1 MSTKTEKIYVR
12 LDTAYRDLLV
22 PLSMLEN
29 IVRDCH
35 LVRTTYED
43 GRHIIT
49 SVEPI
54 QKFDINTEE
63 DLKAGIA
70 QTELE
75 RGS

>member
-1 MSTKTEKIYVR
+1 MSTKTEKIYAR

-22 PLSMLEN
+22 PLPLLDK
-29 IVRDCH
+29 IVRECH

-43 GRHIIT
+43 GKHIIT
-49 SVEPI
+49 NVEPI
-54 QKFDINTEE
+54 IRFDINTEE
-63 DLKAGIA
+63 DLKAGIV

>member
-1 MSTKTEKIYVR
+1 MSTKTEKIYAR

-22 PLSMLEN
+22 PLPLLEK

-43 GRHIIT
+43 GKHIIT
-49 SVEPI
+49 NVETI

-63 DLKAGIA
+63 DLKAGMV

-75 RGS
+75 RGQ

>member
-1 MSTKTEKIYVR
+1 MSTKKQPMYAR

-22 PLSMLEN
+22 PMALVEQ

-43 GRHIIT
+43 GQHIIT
-49 SVEPI
+49 NVESI
-54 QKFDINTEE
+54 ERFAINTED
-63 DLKAGIA
+63 DLKAGLA

-75 RGS
+75 RDS

>member
-1 MSTKTEKIYVR
+1 MSTKTDKIYAR
-12 LDTAYRDLLV
+12 LDTSYRDLLV
-22 PLSMLEN
+22 PLPLLEK

-43 GRHIIT
+43 GKHIIT
-49 SVEPI
+49 NVEPI

-63 DLKAGIA
+63 DLKAGMV

-75 RGS
+75 RGQ

>member
-1 MSTKTEKIYVR
+1 MSTKSEKIYAR

-22 PLSMLEN
+22 PLPLLEK
-29 IVRDCH
+29 IVKECH

-43 GRHIIT
+43 GQHVIT

-54 QKFDINTEE
+54 IRFDINTEE
-63 DLKAGIA
+63 DLKAGIV

-75 RGS
+75 RGQ

>member
-1 MSTKTEKIYVR
+1 MSTKKQVVYAR

-22 PLSMLEN
+22 PMALVEQ
-29 IVRDCH
+29 IVRECH

-49 SVEPI
+49 NVESI
-54 QKFDINTEE
+54 EKFSINTED
-63 DLKAGIA
+63 DLKAGIV

-75 RGS
+75 RDS